1 MKKKNIVIII
11 VIALLLILI
20 GGISII
26 LLNKKSKTNTL
37 EDVLIKNTLED
48 VLIKYGSNFYE
59 NNYYANM
66 KDKSVLANFT
76 DSGLNISVKA
86 AKVVLPLD
94 KDTEKLLDKNKCNYE
109 NTKFSFYPISPYNS
123 TDYKIK
129 VELAC
134 EK

>member
-26 LLNKKSKTNTL
+26 LLNKKSKT
-37 EDVLIKNTLED
+37 NTLED

-94 KDTEKLLDKNKCNYE
+94 KDTEELLDKNKCNYE
-109 NTKFSFYPISPYNS
+109 NTKLSFYPISPYNS